1 MLFCARDYS
10 TICDGL
16 AELFNA
22 DIEDVFSHLSNIHC
36 EQRVDYTAKFIKDH
50 LKNHITD
57 IEFYHLSRSI
67 STHKVLYPLGRL
79 LLTENELS
87 LFFREH
93 GIEFSKSEGIGISMF
108 VDGSRVSN
116 DIIDDHFILGKRFT
130 SDMCICGFQ
139 ILESIDRFK
148 PGYLHDILRKSPE
161 IIQSVD
167 EVLELNGALIYDYNK
182 KSKYYCE
189 IGTVKLSDVGFHK
202 GMQCEI
208 FPGTDCMV
216 KEQTYVYNLVT
227 YAMERYLHPDFYS
240 ATNAMI
246 YCEKPIRIIDRIR
259 PKEIWQEEI

>member
-16 AELFNA
+16 SKLFSA
-22 DIEDVFSHLSNIHC
+22 DIEDVFLHFSSIHY
-36 EQRVDYTAKFIKDH
+36 EKRDNYIAKFIKDN
-50 LKNHITD
+50 LKKHITD

-67 STHKVLYPLGRL
+67 TPHKVLYPLGQL

-87 LFFREH
+87 FFFCEH
-93 GIEFSKSEGIGISMF
+93 GIEFSKSGGVGISMF
-108 VDGSRVSN
+108 VDGLRVSN

-139 ILESIDRFK
+139 ILENINKFK
-148 PGYLHDILRKSPE
+148 PGYLHDILKKSPE
-161 IIQSVD
+161 IIQSID
-167 EVLELNGALIYDYNK
+167 DVLELNGALVNDYNK

-208 FPGTDCMV
+208 FPDTDGII
-216 KEQTYVYNLVT
+216 KEQTYVYNLVS
-227 YAMERYLHPDFYS
+227 YAMGRYLHPDFCP

-246 YCEKPIRIIDRIR
+246 YCEKPIRIIDRIQ
-259 PKEIWQEEI
+259 PKEIWQKEI